1 MQTSKKAVIKNILV
15 PLLTLVFFLAG
26 NAVVGLLL
34 KPLGASRYFADEID
48 ALEKEGKRA
57 DLLFLGTSRVFETFV
72 PSVFEEE
79 LGMEVVINGGTPTQ
93 RPESSYFLLKDLNS
107 RIRPKRVIL
116 GVQWNTLLAETGEAQ
131 KLESAIMAYDRMST
145 AGKLAYLPHYVTN
158 GLWPEF
164 LDVYRYRKEFR
175 FDLIAERLAA
185 KREYSRNGYVPDT
198 EAGSYYLEK
207 GFVYSNRHCENGN
220 IPIIDEGQT
229 RFSEAEIDPS
239 KLEYLEKIAAYCR
252 ENGIEFS
259 LVASPMAMMNL
270 YHLEGYQAAVDFY
283 ERFATEHGISFLN
296 LNYLK
301 GREEFLPDEKMS
313 DFVHLSGEGAEE
325 VSRRYA
331 LILAKQLKGEEV
343 SAFFYGDL
351 DGVKTEVER
360 IVSLKAVYEREG
372 DMLTVDIRSLQN
384 EGVMPEYLLEWS
396 ADEGKDYVPLGK
408 AGSESHLKLKLP
420 SKEGKLRVSAREA
433 GAESWDA
440 WQEYELKEEEDTEE
454 AVPEE

>member
-1 MQTSKKAVIKNILV
+1 MIKAILV

-26 NAVVGLLL
+26 NGAVGLLL
-34 KPLGASRYFADEID
+34 KPLGASRYFSDEID

-79 LGMEVVINGGTPTQ
+79 LGMELVINGGSPTQ
-93 RPESSYFLLKDLNS
+93 RPESSYFLLKDLDS

-116 GVQWNTLLAETGEAQ
+116 GVQWNTLLKETGEAQ

-145 AGKLAYLPHYVTN
+145 AGKLAYLPHYLTN

-175 FDLIAERLAA
+175 FDIIAERLAA
-185 KREYSRNGYVPDT
+185 KKEYSRNGYVPDT

-207 GFVYSNRHCENGN
+207 GFIYSNNHCENGN

-229 RFSEAEIDPS
+229 RFSEEEIDPA
-239 KLEYLEKIAAYCR
+239 KLEYLEKIAAYCK
-252 ENGIEFS
+252 ENGIELM

-270 YHLEGYQAAVDFY
+270 YHLEGYQDAVAFY
-283 ERFATEHGISFLN
+283 ARFAAEHGSSFLN

-301 GREEFLPDEKMS
+301 GREEFLPDDRMS
-313 DFVHLSGEGAEE
+313 DFVHLSGAGAEE

-331 LILAKQLKGEEV
+331 LILLKQFQGEDV
-343 SAFFYGDL
+343 SGFFYSDL
-351 DGVKTEVER
+351 NEMKTEVCR

-372 DMLTVDIRSLQN
+372 DMLSVDIESLQN
-384 EGVMPEYLLEWS
+384 DGVVPEYLLEWS
-396 ADEGKDYVPLGK
+396 ADEGEDYVPLCEAGK
-408 AGSESHLKLKLP
+408 ESHLRVKLP
-420 SKEGKLRVSAREA
+420 SREGKLRVSARIA
-433 GAESWDA
+433 GTEETDA
-440 WQEYELKEEEDTEE
+440 WQEYELKAEEDTEE
-454 AVPEE
+454 AGTEE